1 MTTILIIAGSII
13 LIVIII
19 KNYKL
24 NYDTVIAFTGGLG
37 SGKSLES
44 CNISIKLLRKN
55 RRKIKWYNLTHKVKK
70 PQPLLYSSIP
80 VRISK
85 NEWSVELTDNHLLL
99 NEKIIEKSV
108 VFIDEVD
115 AFANQFQFKNPN
127 IINGFDEFVR
137 LFRHYTKGGYLV
149 VNTQCSE
156 NIVLE
161 VRRRINTVF
170 NLMNFKKFLCF
181 YKIKIR
187 NISISE
193 EIKTIEEEN
202 AEDNYSFKIG
212 ILPFFKRYDT
222 YCYSERYNAVPLA
235 QNQLYK
241 QYKKNNLLKVPL
253 EYKPKKTA
261 D

>member
-1 MTTILIIAGSII
+1 MWILIIIVAIVA
-13 LIVIII
+13 IVIII

-44 CNISIKLLRKN
+44 CNISIKLLKKN
-55 RRKIKWYNLTHKVKK
+55 RRKVRWHNFWHKEKK
-70 PQPLLYSSIP
+70 RIPLLYSSIP

-85 NEWSVELTDNHLLL
+85 TEWATELTEEHLLL
-99 NEKIIEKSV
+99 RDKLIEKSI

-115 AFANQFQFKNPN
+115 SFANQFQYKNPN
-127 IINGFDEFVR
+127 VIVGFDEFVR

-170 NLMNFKKFLCF
+170 NLMQFKKFLCF
-181 YKIKIR
+181 YKIKVR
-187 NISISE
+187 NISLSE
-193 EIKTIEEEN
+193 EIKTIETDN
-202 AEDNYSFKIG
+202 AEDNYSYKIG
-212 ILPFFKRYDT
+212 IIPHFKRYDT
-222 YCYSERYNAVPLA
+222 YCYSDRYAVVPFASERLYN
-235 QNQLYK
+235 
-241 QYKKNNLLKVPL
+241 QYKKNNLLKVSTAL
-253 EYKPKKTA
+253 KPKKTA